1 MRFRKYFIWRGRG
14 ALALARAQLE
24 LNYKRNSFRCQLQF
38 AFAVAQIAST
48 RTRLGSRRRPR
59 LLHVGVAG
67 AHILIERGFGERVGL
82 LQPFTEF
89 SFARQQSR
97 GCCSKLFVVIQGHDP
112 GSG

>member
-14 ALALARAQLE
+14 AIALARAQLE
-24 LNYKRNSFRCQLQF
+24 LNYKRNSFKCQLQF
-38 AFAVAQIAST
+38 AFAVAQIALT
-48 RTRLGSRRRPR
+48 RTRLRRRPR